1 MKKVSDLLNEKGR
14 DVWSLPPDATVY
26 EAIDQMARKH
36 VGALLIMEDEILV
49 GIVSER
55 DYARKVILAGKS
67 SRETP
72 VRDIMSH
79 PVVCAR
85 PDLTVEEALALMADR
100 GIRHMPVMVE
110 NKVGGVI
117 SMRDVVRGI
126 LADRELEIQQ
136 LTAYITSG

>member
-1 MKKVSDLLNEKGR
+1 MKKLSDLLNEKGR

-26 EAIDQMARKH
+26 EAIDQMARKR
-36 VGALLIMEDEILV
+36 VGALLIMEDEVLI

-55 DYARKVILAGKS
+55 DYARKVILEGKS
-67 SRETP
+67 SRETR

-79 PVVCAR
+79 PVTCAR

-110 NKVGGVI
+110 DKVGGVI

>member
-55 DYARKVILAGKS
+55 DYARKVILKGKS

-110 NKVGGVI
+110 DKVGGVI

>member
-26 EAIDQMARKH
+26 EAIAQMARKH

-55 DYARKVILAGKS
+55 DYARKVILEGKS

-110 NKVGGVI
+110 NKVGGAI

>member
-1 MKKVSDLLNEKGR
+1 MKRVSDLLNEKGR

-36 VGALLIMEDEILV
+36 VGALLIMEDQTLV

-55 DYARKVILAGKS
+55 DYARKVILEGKS

-79 PVVCAR
+79 PVACAR
-85 PDLTVEEALALMADR
+85 PELTVEEALALMADR
-100 GIRHMPVMVE
+100 HIRHMPVMVE
-110 NKVGGVI
+110 DKVDGVI

-126 LADRELEIQQ
+126 IADRELEIQQ

>member
-55 DYARKVILAGKS
+55 DYARKVILEGKS

>member
-1 MKKVSDLLNEKGR
+1 M
-14 DVWSLPPDATVY
+14 SLCAN
-26 EAIDQMARKH
+26 K
-36 VGALLIMEDEILV
+36 DEILV

-55 DYARKVILAGKS
+55 DYARKVILEGKS

-100 GIRHMPVMVE
+100 GIRHMPLMVE
-110 NKVGGVI
+110 DKVGGVI

>member
-14 DVWSLPPDATVY
+14 DVWSLAPDATVY
-26 EAIDQMARKH
+26 EAIEQMARKQ
-36 VGALLIMEDEILV
+36 VGALLIMKGETLV

-55 DYARKVILAGKS
+55 DYARKVILEGKS
-67 SRETP
+67 SRETR
-72 VRDIMSH
+72 VQDIMSH
-79 PVVCAR
+79 PVACAL

-110 NKVGGVI
+110 DKVDGVI

-136 LTAYITSG
+136 LTAYITSS

>member
-1 MKKVSDLLNEKGR
+1 
-14 DVWSLPPDATVY
+14 
-26 EAIDQMARKH
+26 
-36 VGALLIMEDEILV
+36 MEDEILV

-55 DYARKVILAGKS
+55 DYARKVILEGKS

-100 GIRHMPVMVE
+100 GI
-110 NKVGGVI
+110 
-117 SMRDVVRGI
+117 